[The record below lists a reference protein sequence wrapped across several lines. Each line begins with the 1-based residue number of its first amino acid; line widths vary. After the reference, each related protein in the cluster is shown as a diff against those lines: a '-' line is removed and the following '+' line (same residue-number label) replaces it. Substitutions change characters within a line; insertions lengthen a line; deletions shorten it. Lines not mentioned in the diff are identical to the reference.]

1 MAGHPVISSRGYVKM
16 AIGSNI
22 LGRETQGPGRK
33 WWGLCHPKVH
43 AQDTCLEVLPIYL
56 LLYNGRQQS
65 QQEAPCPCAPGVK
78 SHVGPSQ
85 GPGVPATS
93 QNHTQVAGAR
103 PLSWK
108 QCGEDA
114 PTSCSLLPW
123 LVIPQSS
130 REREKGDKERKEEK
144 SMQGPVGK

>member
-1 MAGHPVISSRGYVKM
+1 M
-16 AIGSNI
+16 
-22 LGRETQGPGRK
+22 
-33 WWGLCHPKVH
+33 H

-108 QCGEDA
+108 QCGGRCTHLLLTPA
-114 PTSCSLLPW
+114 SLGHSTEL
-123 LVIPQSS
+123 Q
-130 REREKGDKERKEEK
+130 RKRKRRQRKKRRKEHAETSWK
-144 SMQGPVGK
+144 IKGGQFPLIKPVIRLRIKLNHRAFHLQSAILRLIRLY